1 MRVDM
6 KKALLVSLTF
16 ALGCAGAEGG
26 ADVDADLELA
36 HASDAVTCSPRMTHF
51 PVGEAHNIGY
61 DHRTCSTGRCA
72 VSCPDQNANSD
83 WGGRHH
89 GIDIFARRNAP
100 LVAVAPS
107 RVVAVGV
114 VSSTSGLRVRLR
126 DDCGWEY
133 YYGHLESAA
142 VRVGQR
148 VQPGQLIG
156 RMGNSGTGGVHL
168 HFNVS
173 PDGRYSS
180 DINPFNLLV
189 QTSPTA
195 CAAPPS
201 PPPPPPAPTNCGRLA
216 ANQGL
221 RPYQNVTSCNGR
233 YNLVH
238 QGDGNVV
245 LYRGGSALWHTH
257 THGRNTSNF
266 VMQGDGN
273 LVLYASDNRPLW
285 HTHTHGTHGA
295 TLSVQDDGN
304 VVIYRNGRALWST
317 GTAGR

>member
-1 MRVDM
+1 MRR
-6 KKALLVSLTF
+6 ALLGTLTF
-16 ALGCAGAEGG
+16 SFVLGCGGADGG
-26 ADVDADLELA
+26 ADVEADLELG
-36 HASDAVTCSPRMTHF
+36 HASD
-51 PVGEAHNIGY
+51 GY
-61 DHRTCSTGRCA
+61 DHRTCSSGTCA
-72 VSCPDQNANSD
+72 VSCPDRNANSD
-83 WGGRHH
+83 WGGSHH

-100 LVAVAPS
+100 LVAVANA

-148 VQPGQLIG
+148 VSAGQLIG

-180 DINPFNLLV
+180 DINPYNLLV

-195 CAAPPS
+195 CAAPP
-201 PPPPPPAPTNCGRLA
+201 PPPPPPAPTNCGHLGS
-216 ANQGL
+216 NQAL

-245 LYRGGSALWHTH
+245 LYRGGTALWHTR
-257 THGRNTSNF
+257 TNGRSTSTF

-273 LVLYASDNRPLW
+273 LVLYGTNGAALW
-285 HTHTHGTHGA
+285 HPGTHGNPGA